1 MTAHVLRMG
10 FLGLTSALG
19 SAMACWLAM
28 SQGQQ
33 AQDLRMQ
40 QLSTE
45 VAALRRVVQA
55 MNHVP
60 DSPSGSRS
68 AGIPPSLASGSAR
81 PTAEDLDAIA
91 QRMAT
96 LLKESGALAM
106 GSREAAPP
114 APPPPLSPEQR
125 ESVARAGSLVERVVS
140 SGRMTAEDVL
150 EIRHELSQLRGRA
163 EAEELRRR
171 LVVAINQNRLIPSDQ
186 ADGLP

>member
-1 MTAHVLRMG
+1 MNAHVLRTG
-10 FLGLTSALG
+10 LLGLTSALG
-19 SAMACWLAM
+19 SAVACWLAM

-45 VAALRRVVQA
+45 VAELRQVVQA
-55 MNHVP
+55 TQHVP
-60 DSPSGSRS
+60 GSPSGSRS

-114 APPPPLSPEQR
+114 APPPPLSTEQR

-140 SGRMTAEDVL
+140 RGRMTAEDVL

-171 LVVAINQNRLIPSDQ
+171 IVVAINQNQLIPSDE

>member
-1 MTAHVLRMG
+1 MTAHVLRMAC
-10 FLGLTSALG
+10 LGLTSALG

-40 QLSTE
+40 ELSTE

-55 MNHVP
+55 MQHVP
-60 DSPSGSRS
+60 
-68 AGIPPSLASGSAR
+68 GIPLSLASGSAR

-106 GSREAAPP
+106 GSREAEPP
-114 APPPPLSPEQR
+114 APPPTLSSEQR

-150 EIRHELSQLRGRA
+150 EIRHELSLLRGRA
-163 EAEELRRR
+163 EAAELRRR
-171 LVVAINQNRLIPSDQ
+171 LVVAINQNRLIPSDV